1 MHLTCTQA
9 QALFP
14 AVGFRLFTEH
24 PLSLLWDCHHGD
36 TFILKLGDLAVQPLK
51 ETAAAEI
58 SLQVSLAPVAE
69 LLSKMEHFAAHHN
82 LVVNPWPEPPEELSE
97 PLTLAACHLPE
108 AKLFVFSEQAT
119 LTARAMPDDNLKLT
133 VQGDF
138 KSRTVPCQEAD
149 LLLHL
154 ERAHASRLLS
164 YCFSVV
170 REKK

>member
-14 AVGFRLFTEH
+14 SVGFRLFTEH
-24 PLSLLWDCHHGD
+24 PLSLLWDCHHGN
-36 TFILKLGDLAVQPLK
+36 TFIMKLGDLAVQPLR
-51 ETAAAEI
+51 EPAAAEI
-58 SLQVSLAPVAE
+58 TLQLSLAPVAD
-69 LLSKMEHFAAHHN
+69 LISKMEHFAAQQN
-82 LVVNPWPEPPEELSE
+82 LAVQTWAEPPEELSE

-119 LTARAMPDDNLKLT
+119 LTARATPDDTLTLT

-154 ERAHASRLLS
+154 ERANSSHLLS

-170 REKK
+170 RGKK